1 MKTPAET
8 SAQLSERILEIF
20 DDLTKSER
28 KLADHFLENPDS
40 LVLHTAAEI
49 STLANVSKATTAR
62 FFKRLGFPSF
72 RTAQRMA
79 RVRRDDSNHPK
90 RVYSDPIPN
99 LSGRGDLAEHLA
111 SDVQNLIRT
120 IEAIRSDDLR
130 TAVTSLA
137 RADKI
142 WVVGFGENYP
152 LAHFAR
158 AQLIKVKPD
167 IRMIPLGGFSVPEE
181 FASIRPSDALLALA
195 IGRRTR
201 TLRSILQS
209 ARLAEARTIS
219 MTDLASSGGLEL
231 ADVTLRCRTS
241 GLTFFD
247 SLASPVSVITYL
259 CMAVA
264 ERLGQSGV
272 ERLRY
277 IDAIHTEW
285 GDAG

>member
-1 MKTPAET
+1 MKVASNK
-8 SAQLSERILEIF
+8 SARLSERILECF

-28 KLADHFLENPDS
+28 LLADHFLENPDS

-49 STLANVSKATTAR
+49 SGQAQVSKATTAR

-72 RTAQRMA
+72 KTAQRMA
-79 RVRRDDSNHPK
+79 RIVRDDSQYNK
-90 RVYSDPIPN
+90 RVYSEPVPN
-99 LSGRGDLAEHLA
+99 LTGRGDLADHLA

-130 TAVTSLA
+130 AAVTYLS
-137 RADKI
+137 RAEKI
-142 WVVGFGENYP
+142 WVVGFGDNYP

-181 FASIRPSDALLALA
+181 FASIHASDAVLALA
-195 IGRRTR
+195 IGRRTP

-209 ARLAEARTIS
+209 ARLADAKTIAITDVAS
-219 MTDLASSGGLEL
+219 TPSTDLAE
-231 ADVTLRCRTS
+231 VTLRCRTS
-241 GLTFFD
+241 GLTYFD

-264 ERLGQSGV
+264 ARLGQNAV

-277 IDAIHTEW
+277 IDSIHNDW

>member
-1 MKTPAET
+1 MKVTADQ
-8 SAQLSERILEIF
+8 SARLSERILECF

-28 KLADHFLENPDS
+28 LLADHFLENPDS
-40 LVLHTAAEI
+40 LVLHTAVEI
-49 STLANVSKATTAR
+49 SVQAQVSKATTAR

-72 RTAQRMA
+72 KTAQRMA
-79 RVRRDDSNHPK
+79 RVVRDDTKHNK
-90 RVYSDPIPN
+90 RVYSEPIPN
-99 LSGRGDLAEHLA
+99 LSGRGDLADHLA

-120 IEAIRSDDLR
+120 IEAIRSDDLKS
-130 TAVTSLA
+130 AVTYLA
-137 RADKI
+137 RAEKI
-142 WVVGFGENYP
+142 WVIGFGDNYP

-181 FASIRPSDALLALA
+181 FASIRSSDSVLALA

-209 ARLAEARTIS
+209 ARLAQAKTIAL
-219 MTDLASSGGLEL
+219 TDLTSSPSPDL
-231 ADVTLRCRTS
+231 AEVTLRCRTS
-241 GLTFFD
+241 GLTYFD
-247 SLASPVSVITYL
+247 SLAAPVSVITHL

-264 ERLGQSGV
+264 DRLGQQAV

-277 IDAIHTEW
+277 INSIHDDW
-285 GDAG
+285 GDGG

>member
-1 MKTPAET
+1 MNT
-8 SAQLSERILEIF
+8 STESSARLSERILECF

-28 KLADHFLENPDS
+28 ALADHFLENPDS
-40 LVLHTAAEI
+40 LALHTAAEI
-49 STLANVSKATTAR
+49 SAQAQVSKATTAR

-72 RTAQRMA
+72 KTAQRMA
-79 RVRRDDSNHPK
+79 RVVRDDSTYQK
-90 RVYSDPIPN
+90 RVYSEPVPYR
-99 LSGRGDLAEHLA
+99 SGRGDLADHLA

-130 TAVTSLA
+130 TAVNDLS
-137 RADKI
+137 RAEKI
-142 WVVGFGENYP
+142 WVVGFGDNYP

-181 FASIRPSDALLALA
+181 FASIRASDTVLALG

-201 TLRSILQS
+201 MLRSILQS
-209 ARLAEARTIS
+209 ARLADAKTIS
-219 MTDLASSGGLEL
+219 ITDVANSAGPDL

-241 GLTFFD
+241 GLTYFE
-247 SLASPVSVITYL
+247 SLASPVSLVTYL

-264 ERLGQSGV
+264 ERLGQSSV

-277 IDAIHTEW
+277 IDSIHSEW
-285 GDAG
+285 GEPG

>member
-1 MKTPAET
+1 MTDQTEKTAR
-8 SAQLSERILEIF
+8 LSERILESF
-20 DDLTKSER
+20 DELTKSER
-28 KLADHFLENPDS
+28 LLAEHFLENPDS
-40 LVLHTAAEI
+40 LVLHTAGEI
-49 STLANVSKATTAR
+49 SAHAKVSKATTAR

-72 RTAQRMA
+72 KTAQRMA
-79 RVRRDDSNHPK
+79 RVGRDDSEYGKN
-90 RVYSDPIPN
+90 VYSAPVPN
-99 LSGRGDLAEHLA
+99 LSGRGDLADHLA
-111 SDVQNLIRT
+111 SDMQNLIRT
-120 IEAIRSDDLR
+120 IEAIRSDDLKA
-130 TAVTSLA
+130 AVTYLA
-137 RADKI
+137 RAEKI
-142 WVVGFGENYP
+142 WVVGFGDNYP

-181 FASIRPSDALLALA
+181 FASIRPSDAVLALV

-209 ARLAEARTIS
+209 ARLAEAKTIS
-219 MTDLASSGGLEL
+219 VTDLASSGSPEL

-241 GLTFFD
+241 GLTYFD

-264 ERLGQSGV
+264 DRLGQNAM

-277 IDAIHTEW
+277 IDGIHAEW

>member
-1 MKTPAET
+1 MNDQNEKTAR
-8 SAQLSERILEIF
+8 LSERILESF
-20 DDLTKSER
+20 DELTKSER
-28 KLADHFLENPDS
+28 LLADHFLEYPDS

-49 STLANVSKATTAR
+49 SSQAKVSKATTAR

-72 RTAQRMA
+72 KTAQRMA
-79 RVRRDDSNHPK
+79 RVGRDDSDYRKN
-90 RVYSDPIPN
+90 VYSAPVPN
-99 LSGRGDLAEHLA
+99 LSGRGDLADHLA

-130 TAVTSLA
+130 SAVTYLA
-137 RADKI
+137 RAEKI
-142 WVVGFGENYP
+142 WVVGFGDNYP

-181 FASIRPSDALLALA
+181 FASIRPTDSVLALV

-209 ARLAEARTIS
+209 ARLAEAKTIS
-219 MTDLASSGGLEL
+219 VTDLTNAGSPEL
-231 ADVTLRCRTS
+231 AEVTLRCRTS
-241 GLTFFD
+241 GLTYFD
-247 SLASPVSVITYL
+247 SLAAPVSVITYL

-264 ERLGQSGV
+264 DRLGQNAV

-277 IDAIHTEW
+277 IDGIHAEW

>member
-1 MKTPAET
+1 MIET
-8 SAQLSERILEIF
+8 SEKSARLSERILECF

-28 KLADHFLENPDS
+28 LLADHFLENPDS

-49 STLANVSKATTAR
+49 SAQAQVSKATTAR

-72 RTAQRMA
+72 KTAQRMA
-79 RVRRDDSNHPK
+79 RVVRDDSQYNK
-90 RVYSDPIPN
+90 RVYSEPIPN
-99 LSGRGDLAEHLA
+99 LGGRRDLADHLA

-130 TAVTSLA
+130 TAVTNLS
-137 RADKI
+137 RAEKI
-142 WVVGFGENYP
+142 WVVGFGDNYP

-181 FASIRPSDALLALA
+181 FASIRPSDSVLALA

-201 TLRSILQS
+201 MLRSILQS
-209 ARLAEARTIS
+209 ARLAEAKTIS
-219 MTDLASSGGLEL
+219 ITDLASSGSPEL

-241 GLTFFD
+241 GLSYFD
-247 SLASPVSVITYL
+247 SLASPVSMITYL

-264 ERLGQSGV
+264 DRLGQSAV

-277 IDAIHTEW
+277 IDSIHSDW
-285 GDAG
+285 GEAG

>member
-1 MKTPAET
+1 MKTPTEK
-8 SAQLSERILEIF
+8 SARLSERILESF

-28 KLADHFLENPDS
+28 HLADHFLENPDS
-40 LVLHTAAEI
+40 LVLNSAAEI
-49 STLANVSKATTAR
+49 SAQAKVSKATTAR

-79 RVRRDDSNHPK
+79 RVGRDDSQYKK
-90 RVYSDPIPN
+90 RVFSDPIPH
-99 LSGRGDLAEHLA
+99 LSGRGDLADHLA

-120 IEAIRSDDLR
+120 IEAIRSDDLKA
-130 TAVTSLA
+130 AVTYLS
-137 RADKI
+137 RAEKI
-142 WVVGFGENYP
+142 WVVGFGDNYP

-181 FASIRPSDALLALA
+181 FASIRPSDSVLALA

-209 ARLAEARTIS
+209 ARLAEAKTIS
-219 MTDLASSGGLEL
+219 ITDLASSGSPEL
-231 ADVTLRCRTS
+231 AEVTLRCRTS
-241 GLTFFD
+241 GLTYFD

-264 ERLGQSGV
+264 DRLGQNAV

-277 IDAIHTEW
+277 IDSIHSDW
-285 GDAG
+285 GEAG

>member
-1 MKTPAET
+1 MKKSEEK
-8 SAQLSERILEIF
+8 SARLSERILEIF

-28 KLADHFLENPDS
+28 LLADHFLENPDS

-49 STLANVSKATTAR
+49 SGQAKVSKATTAR

-72 RTAQRMA
+72 KTAQRLA
-79 RVRRDDSNHPK
+79 RVHRNDETYNK
-90 RVYSDPIPN
+90 NVYSAPVPT
-99 LSGRGDLAEHLA
+99 LSGRSDLADHLA

-120 IEAIRSDDLR
+120 IEAIRSDELR
-130 TAVTSLA
+130 AAVTYLA
-137 RADKI
+137 GAQKT
-142 WVVGFGENYP
+142 WVVGFGDNYP

-181 FASIRPSDALLALA
+181 FASIQAADAVLALA

-201 TLRSILQS
+201 TLRSIMQS
-209 ARLAEARTIS
+209 ARLADAKTIS
-219 MTDLASSGGLEL
+219 ITDLTSYGNPEL
-231 ADVTLRCRTS
+231 AEVTLRCRTS
-241 GLTFFD
+241 GLTYFD

-264 ERLGQSGV
+264 ERIGQNAV
-272 ERLRY
+272 ERLKY
-277 IDAIHTEW
+277 IDAIHSEW

>member
-1 MKTPAET
+1 MRTTGERTAR
-8 SAQLSERILEIF
+8 LSERILECF
-20 DDLTKSER
+20 DDLTRSER
-28 KLADHFLENPDS
+28 LLADHFLENPDS

-49 STLANVSKATTAR
+49 STQAQVSKATTAR

-72 RTAQRMA
+72 KTAQRMA
-79 RVRRDDSNHPK
+79 RVVRDDSQYKK
-90 RVYSDPIPN
+90 RVYSEPIPN
-99 LSGRGDLAEHLA
+99 LSGRRDLADHLA

-120 IEAIRSDDLR
+120 IEAIRSDDLK
-130 TAVTSLA
+130 TAVTNLS
-137 RADKI
+137 RAEKI
-142 WVVGFGENYP
+142 WVVGFGDNYP

-181 FASIRPSDALLALA
+181 FASIRPSDSVLALA

-201 TLRSILQS
+201 TLRSILQT

-219 MTDLASSGGLEL
+219 ITDLATSAGPEL

-241 GLTFFD
+241 GLTYFD

-264 ERLGQSGV
+264 DRLGQRAV
-272 ERLRY
+272 DRLRY
-277 IDAIHTEW
+277 IDSIHSDW

>member
-1 MKTPAET
+1 MTRPREK
-8 SAQLSERILEIF
+8 SARLSERILESF
-20 DDLTKSER
+20 DELTKSER
-28 KLADHFLENPDS
+28 MLADHFLENPDS

-49 STLANVSKATTAR
+49 SGQAKVSKATTAR

-72 RTAQRMA
+72 KTAQRMA
-79 RVRRDDSNHPK
+79 RVGRDDSQYKK
-90 RVYSDPIPN
+90 RVYSEPVPY
-99 LSGRGDLAEHLA
+99 LSGRGDLADHLA

-120 IEAIRSDDLR
+120 IEAIRSDDLKG
-130 TAVTSLA
+130 
-137 RADKI
+137 D
-142 WVVGFGENYP
+142 NYP

-181 FASIRPSDALLALA
+181 FASIRPSDAVLALA

-209 ARLAEARTIS
+209 ARLAEAKTIS
-219 MTDLASSGGLEL
+219 ITDLASSGSPEL
-231 ADVTLRCRTS
+231 AEVILRCRTS
-241 GLTFFD
+241 GLTYFD

-264 ERLGQSGV
+264 ERLGQNAV

-277 IDAIHTEW
+277 IDGIHTEW
-285 GDAG
+285 GEAG

>member
-1 MKTPAET
+1 MKISNEK
-8 SAQLSERILEIF
+8 SARLSERILESF

-28 KLADHFLENPDS
+28 LLADFFLENPDS
-40 LVLHTAAEI
+40 LVLYTAAEI
-49 STLANVSKATTAR
+49 SEQAKVSKATTAR

-72 RTAQRMA
+72 KTAQRMA
-79 RVRRDDSNHPK
+79 RVGQDDSSYTKN
-90 RVYSDPIPN
+90 VYSEPVPN
-99 LSGRGDLAEHLA
+99 LSGRGDLADHLA

-120 IEAIRSDDLR
+120 IEAIRSDDLKA
-130 TAVTSLA
+130 AVTYLA
-137 RADKI
+137 RAEKI
-142 WVVGFGENYP
+142 WVVGFGDNYP

-181 FASIRPSDALLALA
+181 FASIRPSDTVLALA
-195 IGRRTR
+195 IGRRTP

-209 ARLAEARTIS
+209 ARLAEAKTVSI
-219 MTDLASSGGLEL
+219 TDLTSSGSPEL

-241 GLTFFD
+241 GLTYFA

-264 ERLGQSGV
+264 DRLGQNAI

-277 IDAIHTEW
+277 IDGIHTEW

>member
-1 MKTPAET
+1 MKESQER
-8 SAQLSERILEIF
+8 SARLSERILESF

-28 KLADHFLENPDS
+28 RLAEHFLENPDS
-40 LVLHTAAEI
+40 LVLHTAQEI
-49 STLANVSKATTAR
+49 STLAKVSKATTAR

-72 RTAQRMA
+72 KTAQRMA
-79 RVRRDDSNHPK
+79 RVGRDDSAHPK
-90 RVYSDPIPN
+90 RVFSQPVPH
-99 LSGRGDLAEHLA
+99 LTGRGDLADHLS

-120 IEAIRSDDLR
+120 IEAIRSDELKI
-130 TAVTSLA
+130 AVTHLA
-137 RADKI
+137 RAEKI
-142 WVVGFGENYP
+142 WVVGFGDNYP

-181 FASIRPSDALLALA
+181 FASIRSSDAVLALA

-201 TLRSILQS
+201 TLRSILQT
-209 ARLAEARTIS
+209 ARLAGARSIS
-219 MTDLASSGGLEL
+219 VTDLVSSGSPEL
-231 ADVTLRCRTS
+231 AEVTLRCRTS
-241 GLTFFD
+241 GLSYFE

-264 ERLGQSGV
+264 DHLGQSAV
-272 ERLRY
+272 ERLQF
-277 IDAIHTEW
+277 IDGIHTEW